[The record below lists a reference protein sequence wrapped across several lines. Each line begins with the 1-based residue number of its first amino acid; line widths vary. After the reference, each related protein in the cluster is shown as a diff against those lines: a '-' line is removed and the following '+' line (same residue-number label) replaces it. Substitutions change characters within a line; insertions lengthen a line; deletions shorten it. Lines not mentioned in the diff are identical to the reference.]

1 MERPGLV
8 LAVAFTA
15 VAATAPREGGTG
27 GGCDRHQKPFA
38 VRAESVFATVKTI
51 AVTSPWIE
59 PALSD
64 STRRRG
70 VAAIDSLVQ
79 GELRSGGFESVS
91 PAVTDSLWKAIRDS
105 AGGFFDP
112 RTGQRDSSK
121 ENAANAALLSGL
133 REHYHADALLVL
145 QVRIVSADFDKWTVK
160 WDGTHQTFG
169 NLGHHFTDA
178 LLHDTYK
185 GRTHALSLFAFL
197 EDVHRRPLYTGRGG
211 LQVHVEPKNGKF
223 VDLPDSVFFADTS
236 RNAAAVRIALCQLV
250 TRGGS

>member
-1 MERPGLV
+1 M
-8 LAVAFTA
+8 
-15 VAATAPREGGTG
+15 
-27 GGCDRHQKPFA
+27 
-38 VRAESVFATVKTI
+38 
-51 AVTSPWIE
+51 
-59 PALSD
+59 
-64 STRRRG
+64 
-70 VAAIDSLVQ
+70 
-79 GELRSGGFESVS
+79 
-91 PAVTDSLWKAIRDS
+91 
-105 AGGFFDP
+105 
-112 RTGQRDSSK
+112 
-121 ENAANAALLSGL
+121 
-133 REHYHADALLVL
+133 
-145 QVRIVSADFDKWTVK
+145 SADFDKWTVK

-197 EDVHRRPLYTGRGG
+197 EDLHGRPLYTGRGG